1 MPYTGNPATSAIDR
15 MRLTVG
21 DIFTDMEYLQDDVY
35 DYLLDKYTTNEGKAA
50 LEAARYILALLARNA
65 RERAGEIEVYGREF
79 FQNYKE
85 FLVLIITD
93 VNFSTV
99 TYNAIPFA
107 GGISKNDMLQ
117 SDLDPDM
124 VRHKVYAGFSTGVPD
139 YRKCNTLYRDPF
151 NFLPY
156 YPYIG

>member
-1 MPYTGNPATSAIDR
+1 MPYTNNPATSAIDR

-21 DIFTDMEYLQDDVY
+21 DVFCDMEYLQDDVY
-35 DYLLDKYTTNEGKAA
+35 DYLLDKYTNNEGKAS

-85 FLVLIITD
+85 FLLLIVNDI
-93 VNFSTV
+93 NFSTV

-107 GGISKNDMLQ
+107 GGISKSDMYKL
-117 SDLDPDM
+117 DLDADA
-124 VRHKVYAGFSTGVPD
+124 VRHKVYAGFATGVPD
-139 YRKCNTLYRDPF
+139 YLKCNSNVNYDPF
-151 NFLPY
+151 SFY
-156 YPYIG
+156 AGY